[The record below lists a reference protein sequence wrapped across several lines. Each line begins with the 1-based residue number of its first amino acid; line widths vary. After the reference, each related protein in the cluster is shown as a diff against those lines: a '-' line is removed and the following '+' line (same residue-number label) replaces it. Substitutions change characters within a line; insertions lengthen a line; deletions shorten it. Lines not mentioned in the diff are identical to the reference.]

1 MSSLKKRLLLSL
13 SAAALAAPM
22 AAGSAQAIEVVVL
35 DQVNLAAQSAELSFE
50 GLWGES
56 LAATAAAIGNSAA
69 FNVEGVDDVAA
80 LELDQVNP
88 TSTQL
93 ADIDLHD
100 IDLGAGGADGIAL
113 TAAAIGNTLSGTG
126 EGQIAGLAI
135 AQSVHRG
142 QSAAIVLDQ
151 VVVSGLESSLSAAAI
166 GNSASLTAGAI
177 GTADGFDT
185 LLQTNTT
192 GQDAGIDIADLAVL
206 PTETG
211 AVLDATAAA
220 IGNSL
225 TLTATTGDLFLD
237 GLDQNNVGSG
247 QSAELVLDGVNDL
260 VVPPTPVGV
269 TAPSFETFD
278 STLVA
283 AAIGNSATLEAAGD
297 ILLDEVEQLSVV
309 AQNASLDLDH
319 VYGLG
324 TLDGTAV
331 AIGNSLSISAD
342 GALVF
347 DKIESGIEQE
357 NHGTQ
362 SVAIG
367 LDDLGLDGA
376 VDLTAAAIANSLSL
390 TSGGDFALNDESL
403 ITQTTTSPQLAGVT
417 LDGIDGIDG
426 LSATVVAIGNSL
438 SVSSGGDLSF
448 GGYGAIDQV
457 NNAPQTATLGL
468 VELNGMGAGEVTL
481 AAIGNSLSLDAE
493 GTLSGVAPAITQLS
507 SSPQNVE
514 LSLNNVGD
522 LASLDVTGVAIGNSL
537 SLGAGAFDG
546 TGSLSL
552 SQTNNAMQTVSLSLN
567 DAGLGALSAT
577 TAAIGNS
584 TSVTI
589 R

>member
-35 DQVNLAAQSAELSFE
+35 DQVNLAAQSAELSFG

-69 FNVEGVDDVAA
+69 FNIEGVDDAAA

-88 TSTQL
+88 ASTQL

-126 EGQIAGLAI
+126 EGQIASLDI
-135 AQSVHRG
+135 TQSVHRG

-177 GTADGFDT
+177 GTGDGFDT

-192 GQDAGIDIADLAVL
+192 GQNAGIDIADLAVL

-247 QSAELVLDGVNDL
+247 QSAGLILDGVNDL
-260 VVPPTPVGV
+260 GVPHTPVGV
-269 TAPSFETFD
+269 TTPSFETFD

-283 AAIGNSATLEAAGD
+283 AAIGNSATLEAAGN
-297 ILLDEVEQLSVV
+297 ILLDEVEQLNVV
-309 AQNASLDLDH
+309 AQNASLDLDQ

-324 TLDGTAV
+324 ALDGTAV

-342 GALVF
+342 GALAL
-347 DKIESGIEQE
+347 DKIESGVDQD
-357 NHGTQ
+357 NHSTQ
-362 SVAIG
+362 SVAIR

-390 TSGGDFALNDESL
+390 SSGGDFALNEGSL
-403 ITQTTTSPQLAGVT
+403 LDQLNTSGQSADVT
-417 LDGIDGIDG
+417 LGGLDGVGD

-438 SVSSGGDLSF
+438 SLSSGGDLAF
-448 GGYGAIDQV
+448 DADGAIE
-457 NNAPQTATLGL
+457 QTNHGSQTVIGALT
-468 VELNGMGAGEVTL
+468 ELNGTGAGELTL
-481 AAIGNSLSLDAE
+481 AAIGNSVSLDTEGAVSGAAPTITQFNTSAQTAVLSLTE
-493 GTLSGVAPAITQLS
+493 I
-507 SSPQNVE
+507 
-514 LSLNNVGD
+514 GD

-537 SLGAGAFDG
+537 SLAAGSFEG
-546 TGSLSL
+546 TGTLSI
-552 SQTNNAMQTVSLSLN
+552 SQETVAGQSVSLSLGS
-567 DAGLGALSAT
+567 AGLGALSAT

-584 TSVTI
+584 ASVTI